1 MNKKRKLFV
10 IFLDFLF
17 FICQNCAWTK
27 EKEPFGSVFRFS
39 FGDIAQ
45 LVEQMTFNH
54 WVQGSSPCVPTKN
67 INRNAVLFFD
77 WAKRTRTMSQ
87 GSTTSRFDQCNAVK
101 SSRLPHSRRASAVRG
116 NPCVPTKKTR
126 GFPRFFVYF
135 TDCFSSV
142 IAVPSNC

>member
-67 INRNAVLFFD
+67 INRNAVLFFLAGQSGQEPCPRVRHQVD
-77 WAKRTRTMSQ
+77 L
-87 GSTTSRFDQCNAVK
+87 TSVTQSNRHGCPTAGA
-101 SSRLPHSRRASAVRG
+101 PA
-116 NPCVPTKKTR
+116 PCEGIPVSP
-126 GFPRFFVYF
+126 P
-135 TDCFSSV
+135 
-142 IAVPSNC
+142 P

>member
-1 MNKKRKLFV
+1 M

-67 INRNAVLFFD
+67 INRFWSGQSGREPCPRVRHQVDL
-77 WAKRTRTMSQ
+77 
-87 GSTTSRFDQCNAVK
+87 TSVTQSNRHGCPTAGA
-101 SSRLPHSRRASAVRG
+101 PA
-116 NPCVPTKKTR
+116 PCEGIPVSPPRYSR